1 MVGFVVVANYFNP
14 KQFIFSMAR
23 IQNKLE
29 KAANCLE
36 YFSTRQWRFLD
47 DNVRML
53 NQSLSLDDRA
63 EFSFD
68 VKQIQWSKYIED
80 YVLGIRHFIFKEN
93 PNSLPAAR
101 KQLTKYVYLLN
112 ALCMCYKV
120 LLLDRK
126 DLFWK
131 ELVIGQYQILVQ
143 QIWYWNFFGS
153 GTDTDSSKVGS
164 RFTLPIYKKTS
175 KYFNWAN
182 QYIKM
187 SQNKVMFVEQL
198 HASLLQLWNYNILK
212 SHIFCT
218 NLRNRKLNIRKLY
231 SLFLTN
237 LYIIRFM

>member
-1 MVGFVVVANYFNP
+1 
-14 KQFIFSMAR
+14 MAR

-101 KQLTKYVYLLN
+101 KQLTKYVYILD
-112 ALCMCYKV
+112 ALDV
-120 LLLDRK
+120 N
-126 DLFWK
+126 
-131 ELVIGQYQILVQ
+131 I
-143 QIWYWNFFGS
+143 
-153 GTDTDSSKVGS
+153 
-164 RFTLPIYKKTS
+164 
-175 KYFNWAN
+175 
-182 QYIKM
+182 
-187 SQNKVMFVEQL
+187 QL
-198 HASLLQLWNYNILK
+198 CI
-212 SHIFCT
+212 C
-218 NLRNRKLNIRKLY
+218 
-231 SLFLTN
+231 
-237 LYIIRFM
+237 